1 MLIQVVFISL
11 LTGVLMNVMIT
22 RPLIH
27 EMRDN
32 FQERSR
38 ELVHHFQNNKE
49 QAPPPPTPPPLL
61 PTCNCDI
68 CAKTDRGKAVSNLHN
83 SIIYVL

>member
-1 MLIQVVFISL
+1 
-11 LTGVLMNVMIT
+11 MNVMIT

-49 QAPPPPTPPPLL
+49 QTAHLISSL
-61 PTCNCDI
+61 
-68 CAKTDRGKAVSNLHN
+68 S
-83 SIIYVL
+83 

>member
-1 MLIQVVFISL
+1 VPFSIYQNRLIPDPWSQVVFISL

-49 QAPPPPTPPPLL
+49 QATPSPYPPPPPPT
-61 PTCNCDI
+61 
-68 CAKTDRGKAVSNLHN
+68 
-83 SIIYVL
+83 